1 MPNEFEFKVNDKT
14 NLDNY
19 NVNVICG
26 TLTITNRSAKY
37 VVTLVTNSDNL
48 EYNGAEQEVTGFK
61 GVLGENATVNNDGG
75 ETTIEVKIKG
85 QEYIISG
92 LTASGKGT
100 TVTGY
105 PEEYGG
111 YPVIASGTP
120 VVKEKET
127 GRDVSTQFN
136 ITYELGLLTI
146 NERVITIKAGSASY
160 KYTGEEYKASDMEKP
175 DEIITG
181 TIVDGQFY
189 KAEVSG
195 SRKWV
200 GESETK
206 VENVFIYEGNEDV
219 TSNYKITYLPGKIEV
234 TDGTPED
241 EVDDELVIN
250 KDADGTK
257 AYEVGDVVEFTI
269 SVTNIFDEEKTKKI
283 LDQGISQG
291 LERGRIETKQTDL
304 EILQWLQAHD
314 RLDLSIQAL
323 QCSDIEGFKKRVLEH
338 SI

>member
-1 MPNEFEFKVNDKT
+1 MEE
-14 NLDNY
+14 
-19 NVNVICG
+19 
-26 TLTITNRSAKY
+26 S
-37 VVTLVTNSDNL
+37 
-48 EYNGAEQEVTGFK
+48 QEM
-61 GVLGENATVNNDGG
+61 
-75 ETTIEVKIKG
+75 
-85 QEYIISG
+85 
-92 LTASGKGT
+92 
-100 TVTGY
+100 
-105 PEEYGG
+105 
-111 YPVIASGTP
+111 
-120 VVKEKET
+120 VKEKET

-175 DEIITG
+175 DEITTG

-257 AYEVGDVVEFTI
+257 GTGGHRKHFAVGDIGTELAVCRALKA
-269 SVTNIFDEEKTKKI
+269 EEGNVPRS
-283 LDQGISQG
+283 DV
-291 LERGRIETKQTDL
+291 
-304 EILQWLQAHD
+304 
-314 RLDLSIQAL
+314 AL
-323 QCSDIEGFKKRVLEH
+323 
-338 SI
+338 